1 MVPGVFRVRDG
12 SRVAPSAA
20 MKAVLPLFTLAYAAV
35 ALLFAIAAV
44 VLMGF
49 ALTQLWDAVFRAEG
63 QSVAARVSITIE
75 CIGLL
80 AVALVGLEMAQT
92 VAEEEVVRRIHVS
105 APTRVRRY
113 LSRFLVV
120 VVVALAIESLVA
132 TVQALHERPE
142 TLPYAAAVAVG
153 AAALLAAWGAFVR
166 LNRSVEELE
175 PEGIQEARGE
185 DHKVQ

>member
-1 MVPGVFRVRDG
+1 
-12 SRVAPSAA
+12 

-35 ALLFAIAAV
+35 ALLFGMAAV
-44 VLMGF
+44 LLMGF
-49 ALTQLWDAVFRAEG
+49 AILALWGAMVGGEG
-63 QSVAARVSITIE
+63 QDVASRAATAIE
-75 CIGLL
+75 SIGLL
-80 AVALVGLEMAQT
+80 AVALVAIEMAQT
-92 VAEEEVVRRIHVS
+92 VTEDEVVRRVHVS

-132 TVQALHERPE
+132 VVRALHEQPE
-142 TLPYAAAVAVG
+142 VLPHAAAVAGG
-153 AAALLAAWGAFVR
+153 AAALLAAWGVFVR
-166 LNRSVEELE
+166 LNRTVEELE

>member
-1 MVPGVFRVRDG
+1 
-12 SRVAPSAA
+12 
-20 MKAVLPLFTLAYAAV
+20 MKRVLPLFTLAYAAV
-35 ALLFAIAAV
+35 AVLFGVAAL

-49 ALTQLWDAVFRAEG
+49 AVVELWSVVIPTLG
-63 QSVAARVSITIE
+63 QSVAQRAATAIESI
-75 CIGLL
+75 GML
-80 AVALVGLEMAQT
+80 AVALVALEMAQT
-92 VAEEEVVRRIHVS
+92 VAEEEVVRRVHVS

-132 TVQALHERPE
+132 VVEVLHEDPGL
-142 TLPYAAAVAVG
+142 LPRAASVAVG
-153 AAALLAAWGAFVR
+153 AAALLAAWGVFVR

-175 PEGIQEARGE
+175 PEGISEARQE